1 MTDKPTI
8 TRPVLRYHGGKFRL
22 APWIL
27 QFFPPHR
34 IYVEPFAGAASVLLL
49 KPRVKSE
56 VYNDLDSRIV
66 NVFRVLRDP
75 AQAVELQRRVA
86 LTPFSREEFDAT
98 YEEPADAIDAAHKTI
113 VRSFMGHGSDSAT
126 RSVRTGFRAKCHD
139 RALPSIEWANWHQA
153 VPTFTSRLM
162 GVVIEHRDALE
173 VLARYDT
180 PESLAYVDPPYVFAT
195 RSAIQ
200 GRTRGTQGY
209 RHEMDDEAHRRLAS
223 VLHGFS
229 GMVVLSGYPSALY
242 DRDLYPDWERFERR
256 HTADGGRARTEVV
269 WLNAA
274 ASAAL
279 RRASDSL
286 F

>member
-1 MTDKPTI
+1 MTPATV

-27 QFFPPHR
+27 KFFPRHK
-34 IYVEPFAGAASVLLL
+34 IYVEPFAGAASVLML

-75 AQAVELQRRVA
+75 IQAAELQRRVSF
-86 LTPFSREEFDAT
+86 TPFAREEFDAT
-98 YEEPADAIDAAHKTI
+98 YAEPVNDLDAAHKTI

-126 RSVRTGFRAKCHD
+126 RSCRTGFRAKCHD
-139 RALPSIEWANWHQA
+139 RALPSIEWGAWHEVIPA
-153 VPTFTSRLM
+153 FTARLR
-162 GVVIEHRDALE
+162 GVVIENRDALE

-180 PESLAYVDPPYVFAT
+180 PDSLAYVDPPYVFAT
-195 RSAIQ
+195 RSAIA

-209 RHEMDDEAHRRLAS
+209 RHELDDAQHMALSTALRA
-223 VLHGFS
+223 FS
-229 GMVVLSGYPSALY
+229 GMVVLSGYPSELY
-242 DRDLYPDWERFERR
+242 DRELYPDWERFERR
-256 HTADGGRARTEVV
+256 HVADGGKQRTEVV
-269 WLNAA
+269 WLNPAC
-274 ASAAL
+274 SEAL
-279 RRASDSL
+279 RVEAGGL